1 MCETSTVIGV
11 EHVTTDTAK
20 VGQAILS
27 CPIFIIYME
36 KIIKETFMKSDGTR
50 KVEIFQRENKTFGFE
65 ELEFGSE
72 ENSWYPVGEYSLAII
87 DSLDNAIREA
97 EGRVSWLRNHSPEL
111 D

>member
-1 MCETSTVIGV
+1 MSFEQKSRLFNVVISV
-11 EHVTTDTAK
+11 
-20 VGQAILS
+20 
-27 CPIFIIYME
+27 E
-36 KIIKETFMKSDGTR
+36 KIIKETFVKSDGTR

-65 ELEFGSE
+65 EFEFGSE

>member
-1 MCETSTVIGV
+1 
-11 EHVTTDTAK
+11 
-20 VGQAILS
+20 
-27 CPIFIIYME
+27 ME
-36 KIIKETFMKSDGTR
+36 KIIKKTFMKSDGTR

-72 ENSWYPVGEYSLAII
+72 ENSWYPVGEYSFAVI

-97 EGRVSWLRNHSPEL
+97 EGRVSWLQYRSPKL